1 MRLHNVFG
9 FVRYVLKDTFN
20 TVTVIDFV
28 STAVY
33 AMHFLHGGRGVAFGS
48 KATVENAVDFTFDA
62 IFRHGVKFIKSDGSE
77 VTMQQIL
84 NKLGL

>member
-1 MRLHNVFG
+1 M
-9 FVRYVLKDTFN
+9 
-20 TVTVIDFV
+20 
-28 STAVY
+28 
-33 AMHFLHGGRGVAFGS
+33 AFGS

-84 NKLGL
+84 KNSDYRKEGRQ